1 MAKQIYL
8 QILTTLILIISVF
21 SGFIGKMKITRFDP
35 MISLKALLIISA
47 IIFLTMIPNLIATA
61 VKGKNND

>member
-8 QILTTLILIISVF
+8 QIITTLILITSVF
-21 SGFIGKMKITRFDP
+21 SGFIGQMKITRFDP

-47 IIFLTMIPNLIATA
+47 IIFLTMVPNLIATA
-61 VKGKNND
+61 VKGKK

>member
-8 QILTTLILIISVF
+8 QILTTLSLIISVF

-47 IIFLTMIPNLIATA
+47 IIFLTMIPNLIVTA
-61 VKGKNND
+61 IKGKK